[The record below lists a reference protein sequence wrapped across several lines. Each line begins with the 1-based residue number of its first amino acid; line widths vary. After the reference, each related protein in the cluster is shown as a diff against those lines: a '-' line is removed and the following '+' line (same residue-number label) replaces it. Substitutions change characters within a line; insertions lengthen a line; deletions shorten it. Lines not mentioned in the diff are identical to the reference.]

1 MEMDTYSASEK
12 PSSDE
17 RERLVRSFGTWLD
30 NALADEAHPSGL
42 TAELLG
48 ALQTGNP
55 LPSVAGDCDL
65 YSLWSAMTV
74 LTQEVRLQ
82 GRSFAQLKETLSRN
96 LEASAAERRTA
107 DWSAGESSGERL
119 RRTQAQRREIDTLL
133 DLRDRVERGRSAAQN
148 AVEELSTSRLPRW
161 ARWLGVP
168 GRRARHAQEILTAIS
183 QGHSLT
189 LDRLDEALLD
199 LHVSAIVCEG
209 QKFDPQRMTAIAIE
223 ATEAVPEG
231 MVVEVYRN
239 GYDWESEVYR
249 PAQVKV
255 ARPPEGN

>member
-1 MEMDTYSASEK
+1 MEMNTYSASEK
-12 PSSDE
+12 PSPDE
-17 RERLVRSFGTWLD
+17 RERLVRSFETWLE
-30 NALADEAHPSGL
+30 NALADEAPPSGL

-48 ALQTGNP
+48 ALQTGDP
-55 LPSVAGDCDL
+55 LPSVDGDCDL
-65 YSLWSAMTV
+65 YSLWSAMTA

-82 GRSFAQLKETLSRN
+82 GRTFAQLKDTLSRN
-96 LEASAAERRTA
+96 LEAS
-107 DWSAGESSGERL
+107 GERL
-119 RRTQAQRREIDTLL
+119 RCTQAQRREIDTLL

-161 ARWLGVP
+161 ARWLGVA
-168 GRRARHAQEILTAIS
+168 GRRAQHAQEILTAIS
-183 QGHSLT
+183 QGHRLT
-189 LDRLDEALLD
+189 LDRLDQALLD
-199 LHVSAIVCEG
+199 LHVNAIVCEG

-231 MVVEVYRN
+231 TVVEVYRN

>member
-1 MEMDTYSASEK
+1 MEMNTYSAAEK
-12 PSSDE
+12 PSPDE
-17 RERLVRSFGTWLD
+17 RERLVRSFETWLE
-30 NALADEAHPSGL
+30 NALADEAPPSGL
-42 TAELLG
+42 TDELLG
-48 ALQTGNP
+48 ALQTGDP
-55 LPSVAGDCDL
+55 LPSVDGDCDL
-65 YSLWSAMTV
+65 YSLWSAMTA
-74 LTQEVRLQ
+74 LTQEVSLQ
-82 GRSFAQLKETLSRN
+82 GRTFAQLKDTLSRN
-96 LEASAAERRTA
+96 LEAS
-107 DWSAGESSGERL
+107 GERL
-119 RRTQAQRREIDTLL
+119 RCTQAQRREIDTLL

-161 ARWLGVP
+161 ARWLGVA

-183 QGHSLT
+183 QGHRLT
-189 LDRLDEALLD
+189 LDRLDQALLD
-199 LHVSAIVCEG
+199 LHVSAIVSEG

-231 MVVEVYRN
+231 TVVEVYRN